1 MSQQSIKNFSIFK
14 NKNKKQETHPDYT
27 ISAKV
32 QKDNVDEYK
41 EIGAVYLKETKTGE
55 KFFSCS
61 LSKPREVAG
70 VNFSGYVVVDEE
82 RFEKMSKVYEDYLI
96 QQRNPGYPTETTQ
109 GLDIDEMERIFKGEV
124 SPENKVVITPEM
136 LDVSPDDINF

>member
-70 VNFSGYVVVDEE
+70 VNFSGYVVVDED
-82 RFEKMSKVYEDYLI
+82 RFEKMSKVYEDYII
-96 QQRNPGYPTETTQ
+96 QQRNPGYPTPTEQ
-109 GLDIDEMERIFKGEV
+109 GLNMQQMEKIFNGEV

-136 LDVSPDDINF
+136 LDVSPSDIPF